1 MSKLTA
7 KEKQEHK
14 DRVYAAANEAGVPH
28 KYLHITSTKTVG
40 EIIAA
45 AQKKQAASAKR
56 AQKALQPATRKAA
69 SIVRSLVRQ
78 ARERLPNAPAS
89 AIKHVTSKMTVNQI
103 VNAARK
109 RMSAKRRKTTKEA
122 TRASLKRR
130 LKANNQRITS
140 ANIKFTKNATT
151 YSGLRAAALKRAAAR
166 QKKSNKNTA
175 ITTLHQAAR
184 EAGISPQYVKLR
196 KGETLSATLRA
207 AEKRQGFHTK
217 KNRRAEVKAA
227 IMEVSQPA
235 GISEADIRSAFC
247 VRPK

>member
-40 EIIAA
+40 EIVAA

-140 ANIKFTKNATT
+140 ANIKFTKNAT
-151 YSGLRAAALKRAAAR
+151 YSGLRAAALK
-166 QKKSNKNTA
+166 
-175 ITTLHQAAR
+175 
-184 EAGISPQYVKLR
+184 
-196 KGETLSATLRA
+196 LSLI
-207 AEKRQGFHTK
+207 H
-217 KNRRAEVKAA
+217 
-227 IMEVSQPA
+227 I
-235 GISEADIRSAFC
+235 
-247 VRPK
+247 